1 MGSWRTRDFGRPTVI
16 CIALALAT
24 PVTSHFDPVDSVN
37 PHATDEVVYLSVADE
52 RANTLTHA
60 LGFLL
65 SIAAAFYLATH
76 DSASDVGMAAACT
89 VFAVSM
95 SAVYLFSTLSHV
107 VYEPR
112 LRQRM
117 RAWDQG
123 VIYALIAGT
132 YTPFIWACSPLGW
145 RVPILVAV
153 WTAAALGFYSKVLA
167 AHRINA
173 ISTLTYVLLGW
184 LPAIPLV
191 PRTPNICLI
200 WMIAGGVAYTAGIVF
215 LTLDTRY
222 RYFHAMWHLMVIAG
236 SACHFIAIDRLLRL
250 TPL

>member
-1 MGSWRTRDFGRPTVI
+1 MQP
-16 CIALALAT
+16 
-24 PVTSHFDPVDSVN
+24 SHARSDPVDFVN
-37 PHATDEVVYLSVADE
+37 QSDHTDVVYLSVADE
-52 RANTLTHA
+52 RANTFTHT

-65 SIAAAFYLATH
+65 SIAAAFYLAGH
-76 DSASDVGMAAACT
+76 DSAGDVGMAAACT

-95 SAVYLFSTLSHV
+95 AAVYLFSTLSHAV
-107 VYEPR
+107 HQPR
-112 LRQRM
+112 LRHRM

-123 VIYALIAGT
+123 VIYFLIAGT
-132 YTPFIWACSPLGW
+132 YTPFIWACSPPGW
-145 RVPILVAV
+145 RLPILIAV

-191 PRTPNICLI
+191 PRTPTICLL
-200 WMIAGGVAYTAGIVF
+200 WMVAGGVAYTAGILF
-215 LTLDTRY
+215 LHLDTRY

-236 SACHFIAIDRLLRL
+236 SACHFVAIDYLLRVAPVYGFA
-250 TPL
+250 TSPR

>member
-1 MGSWRTRDFGRPTVI
+1 M
-16 CIALALAT
+16 
-24 PVTSHFDPVDSVN
+24 N
-37 PHATDEVVYLSVADE
+37 PHEPTEVVYLSVADE
-52 RANTLTHA
+52 RANTFTHT

-65 SIAAAFYLATH
+65 SIAAAIYLATH
-76 DSASDVGMAAACT
+76 DSAGDVGMAAACT
-89 VFAVSM
+89 AFAVSM
-95 SAVYLFSTLSHV
+95 AAVYLFSTLSHAI
-107 VYEPR
+107 YEPR
-112 LRQRM
+112 LRHRM

-145 RVPILVAV
+145 RTQMLVAV
-153 WTAAALGFYSKVLA
+153 WTAALLGFYSKVLA

-191 PRTPNICLI
+191 PRTPTVSLV
-200 WMIAGGVAYTAGIVF
+200 WMVAGGVAYTAGIGF

-222 RYFHAMWHLMVIAG
+222 RYFHAIWHLMVIAG
-236 SACHFIAIDRLLRL
+236 SACHFVAIDQLLRVM
-250 TPL
+250 PV